1 MNQKSKNE
9 DGRARRGSGSGQG
22 GGNRSGNRQQRP
34 GGQQAAGQ
42 DRQSKKRNRP
52 RGGQSRGPNPQ
63 GDSAQS
69 AGRQGERS
77 ERRRHRRPRDRDRG
91 HTASQTQQQ
100 AKNGERQPRTHH
112 LPADS
117 AAANQPGKDRARRDR
132 QRNTKRRIWL
142 EARDRETTPWFT
154 ARAEGGRPLRFTVL
168 FGSKAWDP
176 LVKTP
181 PRELTGGTW
190 DHSVQLEQTHGSQV
204 HLVGSPAHA
213 GTFPREGD
221 ALVTRAPGLALTIAT
236 ADCVPVML
244 ADRRGTTVAAVHAGW
259 RGIAAGLPGKTVQ
272 RMSEAFQIQAGR
284 FLAFIGPSISCQ
296 GYRVDDEVVRK
307 VAASLP
313 ENGMEGVLHREA
325 DGPHLDLEA
334 AVRIQL
340 LAAGLH
346 ERSIFGGLPSTD
358 GPEGLF
364 HSHRQ
369 SGGTAGRMHSMI
381 YLHAVEEEEPPA
393 EEKGPEFQE
402 LEESTGRPPD
412 MQRRPSRRVR

>member
-1 MNQKSKNE
+1 MNQDSKNE
-9 DGRARRGSGSGQG
+9 GGRGRRGSGNERGGNRQRKPGAGAPASGQEGQQKKRSRSRSGQG
-22 GGNRSGNRQQRP
+22 RKQEQRADAPQSGN
-34 GGQQAAGQ
+34 
-42 DRQSKKRNRP
+42 
-52 RGGQSRGPNPQ
+52 
-63 GDSAQS
+63 
-69 AGRQGERS
+69 RQGERS
-77 ERRRHRRPRDRDRG
+77 ERRRNRRPRNRPRG
-91 HTASQTQQQ
+91 PAGAKPSQEAQAAGQQ
-100 AKNGERQPRTHH
+100 RQPSGH
-112 LPADS
+112 PAGD
-117 AAANQPGKDRARRDR
+117 QPKRDARPDR
-132 QRNTKRRIWL
+132 QRTSKRRIWL
-142 EARDRETTPWFT
+142 ETVNRDSGPWFT

-176 LVKTP
+176 LVNTP
-181 PRELTGGTW
+181 PQELVSGNRVRT
-190 DHSVQLEQTHGSQV
+190 VQLEQVHGSRV
-204 HLVGSPAHA
+204 HLLGSLAHA
-213 GTFPREGD
+213 DTFPREGD
-221 ALVTRAPGLALTIAT
+221 AMVTRAPGLALVIAT

-259 RGIAAGLPGKTVQ
+259 RGIADGLPAKVVQ

-296 GYRVDDEVVRK
+296 GYRVGDEVVQK

-313 ENGMEGVLHREA
+313 ENGMEGVLHQES

-346 ERSIFGGLPSTD
+346 ERSIYGGLPSTD

-381 YLHAVEEEEPPA
+381 YLDAVEEDEQPPRSEEQ
-393 EEKGPEFQE
+393 EERGDQQPETRIRQ
-402 LEESTGRPPD
+402 P
-412 MQRRPSRRVR
+412 RRVR